1 VHLLLEVVTEPLSKF
16 MQGLQQAYTQYFNRR
31 HHKVGHLFQGR
42 YHAIVC
48 DKDEYLLTL
57 VRYIHLNPVRAK
69 MVKKPEQFSYSG
81 HAEYCGSKKAEIID
95 PSLVLELLGGRK
107 AYQRFVLDGIG
118 EGHKEE
124 YYEVEDQRF
133 LGQEGFSDK
142 IKTQL
147 TTEEDF
153 FRPRKPLSAMLGA
166 LAKGMGTDPA
176 VLGGADRSWTVSRA
190 RTIVGYVLVRR
201 LGYRLTEVAKS
212 LGRDM
217 ATVSSSMSRLA
228 ERIQGDKQLQKK
240 IHRLVKIVMN

>member
-1 VHLLLEVVTEPLSKF
+1 

-133 LGQEGFSDK
+133 LGAEGFGEK
-142 IKTQL
+142 IKNQL
-147 TTEEDF
+147 VTEEDF
-153 FRPRKPLSAMLGA
+153 PRPRKPLSTTLGV
-166 LAKGMGTDPA
+166 LAKG
-176 VLGGADRSWTVSRA
+176 LGIDARTLREADRSWRISKARA
-190 RTIVGYVLVRR
+190 VVGYVLVRR

-240 IHRLVKIVMN
+240 IDRLVKIVMN